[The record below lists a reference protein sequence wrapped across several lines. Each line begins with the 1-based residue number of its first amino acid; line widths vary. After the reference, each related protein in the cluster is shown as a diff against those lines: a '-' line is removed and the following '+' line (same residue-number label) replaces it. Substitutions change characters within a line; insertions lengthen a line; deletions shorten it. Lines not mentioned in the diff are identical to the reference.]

1 MMSDKIEEKVQEALN
16 RHNRGYN
23 CSQSVACTFC
33 EELEIDEA
41 TMFRMTEGMG
51 LGMGSM
57 DGTCGAIGA
66 AAVLSG
72 LKNSTVHL
80 EHPDS
85 KAVSYKAA
93 RQCLNE
99 FKEQNG
105 SVICRDLKG
114 VDTGNVLRA
123 CNDCIADAVRIIEKE
138 LYGEG
143 EE

>member
-1 MMSDKIEEKVQEALN
+1 MSDKIEKKVQEALG
-16 RHNRGYN
+16 RHDRGYN

-33 EELEIDEA
+33 DELGFDEE
-41 TMFRMTEGMG
+41 TMFRITEGMG

-66 AAVLSG
+66 AAVLAG
-72 LKNSTVHL
+72 MKNSTVHL
-80 EHPDS
+80 DHPDS

-105 SVICRDLKG
+105 SVICRELKG
-114 VDTGNVLRA
+114 VDTGSVLRS
-123 CNDCIADAVRIIEKE
+123 CNDCIADAVRIIETK
-138 LYGEG
+138 LYGEDA
-143 EE
+143 E

>member
-1 MMSDKIEEKVQEALN
+1 MADQITDKRVEEKVNEALS

-33 EELEIDEA
+33 EEMGIDEE
-41 TMFRMTEGMG
+41 TMFRITEGMG

-66 AAVLSG
+66 AAILAG

-80 EHPDS
+80 DHPDS

-93 RQCLNE
+93 RKCLND
-99 FKEQNG
+99 FKELNG
-105 SVICRDLKG
+105 SVTCRELKG
-114 VDTGNVLRA
+114 IETGTVLRA

-138 LYGEG
+138 LY
-143 EE
+143 

>member
-1 MMSDKIEEKVQEALN
+1 
-16 RHNRGYN
+16 
-23 CSQSVACTFC
+23 
-33 EELEIDEA
+33 
-41 TMFRMTEGMG
+41 
-51 LGMGSM
+51 M

-72 LKNSTVHL
+72 MKNSTVHL
-80 EHPDS
+80 DHPDS

-143 EE
+143 

>member
-1 MMSDKIEEKVQEALN
+1 
-16 RHNRGYN
+16 
-23 CSQSVACTFC
+23 
-33 EELEIDEA
+33 
-41 TMFRMTEGMG
+41 MFRMTEGMG

-72 LKNSTVHL
+72 MKNSTVHL
-80 EHPDS
+80 DHPDS

-143 EE
+143 